1 MCIDKGVLTC
11 YICTKIPLFMKKLLL
26 YYSVAM
32 TLLVIA
38 CGLYLHHTTGEV
50 ARLRNNNE
58 ALSSETKLYRTRL
71 DESAASVVAMQLR
84 IDEYCKQHER
94 DTKRIKALGIRL
106 RRVESVATAATQSQ
120 VEFVA
125 PRHDTI
131 ILKDTLSLF
140 RWSDSWVKVEGSIHN
155 DKVECKVESLDT
167 LRQVIHRVPRRFWF
181 IRYGTKAIRQEITSS
196 NPHTRIVYAEYIELP
211 KRKH

>member
-1 MCIDKGVLTC
+1 MR
-11 YICTKIPLFMKKLLL
+11 KILF
-26 YYSVAM
+26 YYSVVA
-32 TLLVIA
+32 TLLLIT
-38 CGLYLHHTTGEV
+38 CGLYLHHSANEV

-58 ALSSETKLYRTRL
+58 ALASEATLYKTRL
-71 DESAASVVAMQLR
+71 NESAASVVALQLR
-84 IDEYCKQHER
+84 IDEYRKQHER

-120 VEFVA
+120 VKFVA

-131 ILKDTLSLF
+131 ILNDTLSLF

-196 NPHTRIVYAEYIELP
+196 NPHTRIVFAEYIELP